1 MTVALSLTAN
11 TAMLTTKHVILALQ
25 IFQWLY
31 IIVVDLFDWR
41 FKKFKPFVWKQSKT
55 IKEEDDQCIFI
66 DLFIF
71 PDFYR
76 HLYLKDCVSCIIF
89 QAKNIKFRNFISK
102 LSFFNT
108 LSKVTRDSSFRYLDH
123 SLK

>member
-11 TAMLTTKHVILALQ
+11 TAMLITKPVILALQ

-41 FKKFKPFVWKQSKT
+41 FKKFKPFVGKQSK
-55 IKEEDDQCIFI
+55 IIEEEDDDQCIFI

-71 PDFYR
+71 TDFYR
-76 HLYLKDCVSCIIF
+76 HLYLEDCGYRV
-89 QAKNIKFRNFISK
+89 
-102 LSFFNT
+102 
-108 LSKVTRDSSFRYLDH
+108 
-123 SLK
+123 